1 MTARSNQRLAGRAS
15 VVLPLLALLA
25 IGAAPLGAQRPDAAC
40 SSVTSAALA
49 ACETAVDI
57 FRLLAPEVGTA
68 VTAGN
73 ATLGEAGTL
82 GGLGHLTIEIRGNV
96 VRGTVPVLSGTSFS
110 GGSGAPVSIPTQTAP
125 IPSAFVDGGIGLF
138 RGLHAGLVH
147 VLGIDA
153 LGSAFYAPTYTGN
166 GILIR
171 PGRALA
177 FGYGGRVG
185 VLDETRVSPAISVT
199 FMQRNLPPTLI
210 VGVDGNNDSLT
221 VRHLSVNTAAW
232 RAVIGKHLGLLGLA
246 AGVGQDHETSDATL
260 AVSGSI
266 LGVPLNLG
274 TAAPHTSITRA
285 NYFADLSLDPPVV
298 HFIVEVGGVSARP
311 LGTYNSFSG
320 ARAGDALLYGSVGV
334 RFKI

>member
-1 MTARSNQRLAGRAS
+1 MTVRWNRRLAGLTTGAFALL
-15 VVLPLLALLA
+15 VLLAVA
-25 IGAAPLGAQRPDAAC
+25 TAPLAAQRPDAAC
-40 SSVTSAALA
+40 SSVSSAALA

-57 FRLLAPEVGTA
+57 FRLLAPQVGTA

-96 VRGTVPVLSGTSFS
+96 VRGTVPVLSGTAFN

-125 IPSAFVDGGIGLF
+125 IPSAFLDGGLGLY
-138 RGLHAGLVH
+138 RGLHVGLLH
-147 VLGIDA
+147 VLSVDA
-153 LGSAFYAPTYTGN
+153 LGSAFYAPNYTGN
-166 GILIR
+166 GIAIR

-185 VLDETRVSPAISVT
+185 LFDETRASPAISVT
-199 FMQRNLPPTLI
+199 FMERNLPPTLI
-210 VGVDGNNDSLT
+210 VGVDGEGDSLR
-221 VRHLSVNTAAW
+221 VSHLSVNTAAW
-232 RAVIGKHLGLLGLA
+232 RAVAGKHLGILGLA
-246 AGVGQDHETSDATL
+246 VGIGQDHETTDATL

-266 LGVPLNLG
+266 LGVPLAEG

-285 NYFADLSLDPPVV
+285 NYFGDLSLDPPIV
-298 HFIVEVGGVSARP
+298 HIIIEVGGVSSRA
-311 LGTYNSFSG
+311 LATYNSFSG
-320 ARAGDALLYGSVGV
+320 AHAGDALLYGSAGV